1 MLKGLTNGNGNGN
14 GQHASNGVSSD
25 AAPWETAT
33 TSSSQGWYATPQQPP
48 QAAAPPQQQ
57 QQHQQHPAIPTIAT
71 PLHLVAQHQPLQPPP
86 PSSASFPSPSS
97 SSPSPAA
104 AARLARIPDDIC
116 VVDTPE
122 KARAVASMLLDVAE
136 RGVHVPST
144 SSSSGG
150 GSGNSGSNGVR
161 RDPVPVHFAVDTEVA
176 GIDIK
181 EESPVGHG
189 AVVCLSIYAGP
200 WANFNPDRSSGATR
214 QPRVWVDLL
223 PGYAPRVT
231 ALERAAAEASEL
243 ASRAEVESALAAS
256 RAAEAIKHARAM
268 RAAEAA
274 GTKKPRARRRS
285 RSSTSSKAATAAQAA
300 AEAAQAAQEAA
311 ASSPPPPS
319 SAAAPGEDP
328 QQKHLQQQQEAESEE
343 FLPSTTPEAV
353 ALADTLAE
361 QAERAAD
368 AARLARERADAAAA
382 LFPPAAPTVAE
393 ILGDPASAGILE
405 AFRPF
410 LEADTVEQARAMM
423 MKMAG
428 AGGGGGEA
436 GAAAPHAATATST
449 KLRKIWHNYGFDR
462 HVLGNMG
469 IACGGF
475 AGDTLHL
482 ARLHDASR
490 RFNGGFSLEAL
501 SSDRGLAALLRADLL
516 RAAGLPP
523 HAASPSSSSSS
534 SSLQL
539 PFDEDDVSLPKR
551 GMRER
556 FGEARVKRD
565 GDLAKVAVVQP
576 MHLLHALARFRAEW
590 VDYSALDAK
599 ATWNVH
605 RALRA
610 ALLERE
616 AHMDGDLRALLRV
629 DHVAWS
635 DSVDWARPPVGV
647 SAAASPEAAW
657 AAALRAAAGNGGDGL
672 MQQQPPPAAAF
683 LTPPPN
689 APRGRYT
696 MWHFY
701 EQYWLPFGRLLTD
714 MEAAGVRVDRAHLAA
729 GERRAREDQRQAEA
743 VFRAWAS
750 RLVPGAAHMN
760 ISSGLQVRQ
769 LLFPDAVD
777 GGVRAFRAPNP
788 EYDAWK
794 EEKEREKAGGGGGGG
809 GSGGGSGPACR
820 KTAKSA
826 AAAASSSSSSPPDG
840 GAVDALHPSPPSPGD
855 EGDGDKPARPKRWID
870 FDLHGVWGR
879 GRPGRLAVETK
890 TDKGAPAV
898 STAVLRALA
907 GKPGAARRALAEMD
921 AKDSAAAPSAALLLP
936 EPLDGGGLAGDDE
949 GAGGGGGADDDA
961 ASAGGGGLVEE
972 SGDDGS
978 SFSVQLVAAPS
989 GTGSKRGGSGKA
1001 AAEAEAQ
1008 QRLEAL
1014 QREGEAMGLGT
1025 MYAAMGGGR
1034 GGVEACAALEA
1045 LCDVSAVDKLLSA
1058 FLVPLQGDSIS
1069 TPHDHRVH
1077 CSLNLNTETG
1087 RLSARRP
1094 NLQNQPA
1101 LEKDRYQVR
1110 RAFSADVSRGR
1121 TLVVADYGQLELRLL
1136 AHMTGCRSMI
1146 EAFELGG
1153 DFHSRTALGMY
1164 DHIRAA
1170 VDRGDCLLEWEPPHD
1185 HVSEPGA
1192 PPPCPP
1198 APLLKDTFASER
1210 RKAKVLNFSIA
1221 YGKTARGLSRDWGV
1235 PLNEAEETLDRWY
1248 SDRPEVKAWQERQ
1261 RAHAREHGY
1270 VNTLLGRRRGLLP
1283 AIASPDRFLRLRAE
1297 RAAINTPIQGSAAD
1311 VAAAAMLAID
1321 ADAWLRDNGWR
1332 LLLQVHDEV
1341 MLEGPKESAEEAR
1354 RRVVAAMANPWA
1366 ALCGADPAV
1375 RPLLVELAV
1384 DCKSAD
1390 TWYEAK

>member
-1 MLKGLTNGNGNGN
+1 VLLKGLANGSV
-14 GQHASNGVSSD
+14 HASNGVSSG
-25 AAPWETAT
+25 AAPWEA
-33 TSSSQGWYATPQQPP
+33 SSSAAAAPAQGWYGGAPPAPQQ
-48 QAAAPPQQQ
+48 QSQQQ
-57 QQHQQHPAIPTIAT
+57 QQHPVIPVIAT
-71 PLHLVAQHQPLQPPP
+71 PLHLVAQHQPLP
-86 PSSASFPSPSS
+86 PSS
-97 SSPSPAA
+97 SSPFDSGGDNDAA
-104 AARLARIPDDIC
+104 AAAAGAPASPSSMPRLSHIPDDIC
-116 VVDTPE
+116 VVDTPQ
-122 KARAVASMLLDVAE
+122 KARQVAAMMLDVAE
-136 RGVHVPST
+136 RGVYAPSAT
-144 SSSSGG
+144 SSGP
-150 GSGNSGSNGVR
+150 R

-189 AVVCLSIYAGP
+189 AVVCLSVYAGP
-200 WANFNPDRSSGATR
+200 WANFNPDAAGPR
-214 QPRVWVDLL
+214 QPRVWIDLL
-223 PGYAPRVT
+223 PGYGPRVV
-231 ALERAAAEASEL
+231 AAERAASEASEVAVQL
-243 ASRAEVESALAAS
+243 EQASTLAAA

-268 RAAEAA
+268 RAAEAS

-285 RSSTSSKAATAAQAA
+285 RSSTSSKAA
-300 AEAAQAAQEAA
+300 A
-311 ASSPPPPS
+311 ASSGGS
-319 SAAAPGEDP
+319 VDALGADD
-328 QQKHLQQQQEAESEE
+328 QLQHQHQQQQPAEAE

-353 ALADTLAE
+353 ALADNLAE
-361 QAERAAD
+361 EAERAAEQ
-368 AARLARERADAAAA
+368 ARAARERADAAAA
-382 LFPPAAPTVAE
+382 LFPPPAPTVAE
-393 ILGDPASAGILE
+393 ILGDSQASAILE

-423 MKMAG
+423 VSCG
-428 AGGGGGEA
+428 GGRGGGGG
-436 GAAAPHAATATST
+436 AASPSPSATAT

-469 IACGGF
+469 VACGGF

-523 HAASPSSSSSS
+523 HAASPSASSPSPTDSPQPHQS
-534 SSLQL
+534 GL

-556 FGEARVKRD
+556 FGESRVKRD
-565 GDLAKVAVVQP
+565 GGLAKAAVVQP
-576 MHLLHALARFRAEW
+576 MHLLHALPRFRAEW

-610 ALLERE
+610 ALLGRE
-616 AHMDGDLRALLRV
+616 AHMDGHLRELLRV
-629 DHVAWS
+629 DHVAWQ
-635 DSVDWARPPVGV
+635 DSVDRAAPPVGV
-647 SAAASPEAAW
+647 SASAEAS
-657 AAALRAAAGNGGDGL
+657 AAAMALAAHD
-672 MQQQPPPAAAF
+672 PAA
-683 LTPPPN
+683 LS

-729 GERRAREDQRQAEA
+729 GEQRAREDQRRAEA

-777 GGVRAFRAPNP
+777 GGVRSFRAPNP

-794 EEKEREKAGGGGGGG
+794 EEKDREKAAGGAGGGAAGR
-809 GSGGGSGPACR
+809 R
-820 KTAKSA
+820 KTAKLA
-826 AAAASSSSSSPPDG
+826 ADG
-840 GAVDALHPSPPSPGD
+840 GAADSPSPD
-855 EGDGDKPARPKRWID
+855 LVDGKPARPKRWLD

-879 GRPGRLAVETK
+879 GEPGRLAVETK

-907 GKPGAARRALAEMD
+907 GKPGAARRALTELD
-921 AKDSAAAPSAALLLP
+921 AKEAAGGEPSSAALLMLP
-936 EPLDGGGLAGDDE
+936 EPLDVSGADG
-949 GAGGGGGADDDA
+949 GAGGEGEGGDGEEGDGGGSD
-961 ASAGGGGLVEE
+961 GLVSGE

-978 SFSVQLVAAPS
+978 SFSVQLVAA
-989 GTGSKRGGSGKA
+989 GGASGKRKKGSA
-1001 AAEAEAQ
+1001 AAEAEAEAA
-1008 QRLEAL
+1008 RLESL

-1034 GGVEACAALEA
+1034 EGVEACCALEA

-1110 RAFSADVSRGR
+1110 RAFAADVSRGR

-1136 AHMTGCRSMI
+1136 AHMTGCKSMI

-1170 VDRGDCLLEWEPPHD
+1170 VDRGDCLLEWEAPHD
-1185 HVSEPGA
+1185 HDDPSA
-1192 PPPCPP
+1192 PQPKPP
-1198 APLLKDTFASER
+1198 APLLKDVFASER

-1235 PLNEAEETLDRWY
+1235 PLSEAEETLERWY
-1248 SDRPEVKAWQERQ
+1248 GDRPEVRAWQERQ

-1321 ADAWLRDNGWR
+1321 ADAWLREHGWR

-1341 MLEGPKESAEEAR
+1341 MLEGPKETAEEAR

-1366 ALCGADPAV
+1366 ALCGADAGV